1 MSHASSGTSV
11 SPVSLS
17 SPLQPLTAPR
27 SRYRIS
33 DAVFTSLNESIR
45 NLQLPPGSPIS
56 EPGIAAALQVS
67 RSPVREAITRLV
79 DMGLVTVVPQ
89 VGSHIAPIS
98 IREVEEAVFIR
109 RALETSAFKY
119 AIADGTPDV
128 SEIQA
133 HVDANAAAAKA
144 GDLEAFF
151 NTDELLHQ
159 TVFSLA
165 GVPRLWDVVRGTKIQ
180 LDRLRRL
187 NLSAALV
194 NAELLTEHQALVDA
208 LATRDLKAG
217 TRIIDKHSTRVL
229 TDTTRLRAANPTFFA
244 E

>member
-1 MSHASSGTSV
+1 MPQTPHGS
-11 SPVSLS
+11 
-17 SPLQPLTAPR
+17 LQPLTAPKA
-27 SRYRIS
+27 RYRIS
-33 DAVFTSLNESIR
+33 DAVFTALSESIR

-56 EPGIAAALQVS
+56 EPGIAASLQVS

-79 DMGLVTVVPQ
+79 DLGLVSVVPQ

-98 IREVEEAVFIR
+98 ISEVREAVFIR

-119 AIADGTPDV
+119 AIADGVPDTT
-128 SEIQA
+128 EIQK
-133 HVDANAAAAKA
+133 HVDDNAAAAKA

-151 NTDELLHQ
+151 DTDELLHQ
-159 TVFSLA
+159 AVFTLA
-165 GVPRLWDVVRGTKIQ
+165 GVPRLWEVVRGTKMQ

-187 NLSAALV
+187 NLQAALT
-194 NAELLTEHQALVDA
+194 NGELIVEHQELVDA
-208 LATRDLKAG
+208 LAARDLDRG
-217 TRIIDKHSTRVL
+217 TAMIDKHSTRVL